1 MSKSETAD
9 LPERYIRLAHRQ
21 YEQDQERNAFFDGIY
36 RELFS
41 KAVLQERNFINL
53 GPGSFWHK
61 FWRTA
66 DRLYEGKTWSEQRNR
81 GYEMRIDLAW
91 NLIENTRVDV
101 PDASVEVCYC
111 SHLIEHGWNEN
122 VLFFFEEVH
131 RILKPGGVFRITCPD
146 SALGVRA
153 LRRKDRFYYPKQANR
168 PTSYMLLQDT
178 SLVTHPEN
186 KFSLRPDAADEFLAG
201 FDDVYKALDEASRL
215 SDRELQNTI
224 GAHVNWFT
232 VPKITKFLKQVGFE
246 RIYQNGYAQSIMPIL
261 RDVRF
266 FDKTDPHMSCYIDV
280 VKT

>member
-1 MSKSETAD
+1 MSKAETAD
-9 LPERYIRLAHRQ
+9 LPERYIRLAHRN
-21 YEQDQERNAFFDGIY
+21 YEQDRERSAFFDGVY

-41 KAVLQERNFINL
+41 KEILQERNFINF

-81 GYEMRIDLAW
+81 GYEMRIDIAW

-111 SHLIEHGWNEN
+111 SHLVEHGWDEN
-122 VLFFFEEVH
+122 VLFFFKEVH
-131 RILKPGGVFRITCPD
+131 RILKPGGVFRVTCPD

-153 LRRKDRFYYPKQANR
+153 LRRNDRFYYPKQGDR

-178 SLVTHPEN
+178 SLVTHPDNEF
-186 KFSLRPDAADEFLAG
+186 KVGPESSDAFLDM
-201 FDDVYKALDEASRL
+201 FDDVYKALDQASQL
-215 SDRELQNTI
+215 SDRALQNQI

-232 VPKITKFLKQVGFE
+232 VPKITKFLKQAGFE

-261 RDVRF
+261 RDVRY
-266 FDKTDPHMSCYIDV
+266 FDKTDPHMSCYLDV

>member
-1 MSKSETAD
+1 MSKAETAD

-21 YEQDQERNAFFDGIY
+21 YEQDQERNAFFDGMY
-36 RELFS
+36 RDLFS
-41 KAVLQERNFINL
+41 KAVLQERNFINF

-101 PDASVEVCYC
+101 PDGSVEVCYC
-111 SHLIEHGWNEN
+111 SHLIEHGWDEN
-122 VLFFFEEVH
+122 VQFFFGEVH

-146 SALGVRA
+146 TALGVRA
-153 LRRKDRFYYPKQANR
+153 LRRKDRFYYPKQGNR

-186 KFSLRPDAADEFLAG
+186 AFNLRPDGADAFLAK

-215 SDRELQNTI
+215 SDRELQNQI

-232 VPKITKFLKQVGFE
+232 PPKITKFLKQAGFE